1 MSDLGLRGGGSR
13 ELLVPFGM
21 MKKFR
26 EWWWL
31 YNIVS
36 VLNVT
41 ELQNMLRNHYSKIGR
56 KRSSSYPRRQHELK
70 FQMIYGQWPLI
81 GYLYKGHCI
90 GTPTLQPL
98 HNPSTSSIWQ
108 GLSLRHNS
116 YRTSILVQFLA
127 EHILFLFLFPDGRP
141 FHTVKPCILLSKRLT
156 LVGDMLPTCS
166 LSDYLKFFCRW
177 SSMSKRKRSPT
188 QSKLWSDFHW

>member
-1 MSDLGLRGGGSR
+1 MISYYLLSMSDLGLRGRGSR

-108 GLSLRHNS
+108 GSVSKTQQLQDQHPCTVSGWTYFIPFSVPRWEAFS
-116 YRTSILVQFLA
+116 YCQTMHPAF
-127 EHILFLFLFPDGRP
+127 
-141 FHTVKPCILLSKRLT
+141 
-156 LVGDMLPTCS
+156 
-166 LSDYLKFFCRW
+166 
-177 SSMSKRKRSPT
+177 
-188 QSKLWSDFHW
+188 